1 MFVSSAARRLAVL
14 GLLGGGIVVLSAACS
29 EPAPPPP
36 PPPPPVKTTVERVA
50 RYQDCWKY
58 FNDKAWDQFQTCYT
72 DNAVNESVDQM
83 PASAAGRAAIIEASK
98 AGLVSFPDRH
108 GELRLV
114 LANGERV
121 LGVAMWTA
129 TNTGDLPPGPD
140 GKAVPATGKPIGFPI
155 AHTGEWNATGDA
167 VVHDASYVDEG
178 TLMAQLG
185 LSPMPA
191 RPVEK
196 ATGAPATVVIAKNDD
211 AEKANLSTARAM
223 FDVINKHDVKGL
235 EGYMAENYKGITIA
249 APVDQNKKEALAGTK
264 EMFGGFPDEKLTPAA
279 TWAAGDY
286 VVVEGTFEGTNT
298 GDMPS
303 MKMKKTGNKVSARFV
318 EILKLSGGKVTE
330 DWLFYNGAA
339 MERQLAV
346 KK

>member
-1 MFVSSAARRLAVL
+1 MFVSSAIRRLAVL
-14 GLLGGGIVVLSAACS
+14 GLLGGGIVALSAACS

-36 PPPPPVKTTVERVA
+36 PPAPAVKTTAERVA

-72 DNAVNESVDQM
+72 DNAVSESVDSM
-83 PASAAGRAAIIEASK
+83 PASASGRAAIIEASK
-98 AGLVSFPDRH
+98 AGATSFPDRR

-114 LANGERV
+114 LANGERI

-129 TNTGDLPPGPD
+129 TNTGELPPGPD
-140 GKAVPATGKPIGFPI
+140 GKPVPATGKTIGFPI
-155 AHTGEWNATGDA
+155 AHSGEWNATGDA

-178 TLMAQLG
+178 TVMAQLG

-196 ATGAPATVVIAKNDD
+196 ATGAPATVVIAKKD
-211 AEKANLSTARAM
+211 ATEKANLATAQAM
-223 FDVINKHDVKGL
+223 LDAINKHDVKAI
-235 EGYMAENYKGITIA
+235 EGNLAEDYRAIIIA
-249 APVDQNKKEALAGTK
+249 TPADQNKKEALASTK
-264 EMFGGFPDEKLTPAA
+264 EFFGGFPDEKLTPTA

-298 GDMPS
+298 GDMPT
-303 MKMKKTGNKVSARFV
+303 MKMKKTGNKVSSRFV
-318 EILKLSGGKVTE
+318 EIFKMSGGKITE